1 MIINISKVDMTQR
14 IKVVFLFIFLFLY
27 PAILVV
33 AEAEKGI
40 SVRLKDGRKEIASGY
55 DNSYAVCIGING
67 YKYWSKLNCAV
78 NDAEEVKKLLL
89 ESGFNEVK
97 LLKDTEATKKGI
109 NDALSWLGK
118 VAKKNDR
125 VVIYFSGHGDTQK
138 GSRGKQLGYIIPVNC
153 PEKENYL
160 VNAISMST
168 LHEVAQHIHA
178 KHILYVMDS
187 CYSGIALLAKGTD
200 RGEFIAAMTEDPVI
214 YMITA
219 GKADEK
225 AFEVSGHGVFTYY
238 FLRGLKGEAD
248 TDKNEVI
255 TGTEIGAYT
264 QKWVLQAS
272 TKNLNKQQTPHF
284 GRIDG
289 EGEFVF
295 VPLERKIFEDRLDD
309 LKEDEEPTLRSKH
322 LEDLEEFDVEDL
334 QNIEHEYKPK
344 MIDLMPVV
352 IDHSTGLM
360 WQGSGSREPMKWKNA
375 VKYVKKLNKRG
386 HAGFSNW
393 RLPSVEEA
401 ASLLVLDTDSKKGL
415 LIDGVFICSF
425 GNQNCPTRIWTG
437 DKKNKNTI
445 WHIDFFKGVIFDGP
459 VVAVDRNI
467 KIRVRAVRTM
477 E

>member
-27 PAILVV
+27 PTILVV

-109 NDALSWLGK
+109 DDALNWLAK

-138 GSRGKQLGYIIPVNC
+138 GSRDKQLGYIIPVNC

-200 RGEFIAAMTEDPVI
+200 REEFIAAMTEDPVTYI
-214 YMITA
+214 ITA

-225 AFEVSGHGVFTYY
+225 AFEVSGQGVFTYY
-238 FLRGLKGEAD
+238 FLRGLRGEAD

-264 QKWVLQAS
+264 QKWVLKES

-309 LKEDEEPTLRSKH
+309 LKENEELTLRSKH

-334 QNIEHEYKPK
+334 PDIEHEYEPRE
-344 MIDLMPVV
+344 IDHENIV
-352 IDHSTGLM
+352 IDHATGLM
-360 WQGSGSREPMKWKNA
+360 WQKSGSREPMKWKKA
-375 VKYVKKLNKRG
+375 EKWVKKLNKSG
-386 HAGFSNW
+386 YAGYSDW

-415 LIDGVFICSF
+415 LIDVGVFN
-425 GNQNCPTRIWTG
+425 GKQTRIWTG
-437 DKKNKNTI
+437 DKKNQNAI
-445 WHIDFFKGVIFDGP
+445 WHIDFKGYSFDGP
-459 VVAVDRNI
+459 VVAVGENI
-467 KIRVRAVRTM
+467 KGISVRAVRTM

>member
-27 PAILVV
+27 PTILVV

-109 NDALSWLGK
+109 DDALNWLAE

-138 GSRGKQLGYIIPVNC
+138 GSRDKQLGYIIPVNC

-160 VNAISMST
+160 VSAISISK
-168 LHEVAQHIHA
+168 LREVAQHIHA

-200 RGEFIAAMTEDPVI
+200 RGEFIAAMTEDPVTYI
-214 YMITA
+214 ITA

-225 AFEVSGHGVFTYY
+225 AFEVSGQGVFTYY
-238 FLRGLKGEAD
+238 FLRGLRGEAD

-264 QKWVLQAS
+264 QKWVLSHA
-272 TKNLNKQQTPHF
+272 KNLNKQQTPHF

-309 LKEDEEPTLRSKH
+309 LKEDEELTLRSKH

-334 QNIEHEYKPK
+334 PDIEHEYEPRE
-344 MIDLMPVV
+344 IDHENIV
-352 IDHSTGLM
+352 IDHATGLM
-360 WQGSGSREPMKWKNA
+360 WQKSGSREPMKWKKA
-375 VKYVKKLNKRG
+375 EKWVKKLNKSG
-386 HAGFSNW
+386 YAGYSDW

-415 LIDGVFICSF
+415 LIDVGVFN
-425 GNQNCPTRIWTG
+425 GKQTRIWTG
-437 DKKNKNTI
+437 DKKNQNAI
-445 WHIDFFKGVIFDGP
+445 WHIDFKGYSFDGP
-459 VVAVDRNI
+459 VVAVGENI
-467 KIRVRAVRTM
+467 KGISVRAVRTM

>member
-1 MIINISKVDMTQR
+1 
-14 IKVVFLFIFLFLY
+14 
-27 PAILVV
+27 
-33 AEAEKGI
+33 
-40 SVRLKDGRKEIASGY
+40 
-55 DNSYAVCIGING
+55 
-67 YKYWSKLNCAV
+67 
-78 NDAEEVKKLLL
+78 LL

-200 RGEFIAAMTEDPVI
+200 RGEFIAAMTEDPVTYI
-214 YMITA
+214 ITA

-264 QKWVLQAS
+264 QKWVLSHA
-272 TKNLNKQQTPHF
+272 KNLNKQQTPHF

-309 LKEDEEPTLRSKH
+309 LKENEELTLRSKH

-334 QNIEHEYKPK
+334 PDIEHEYEPRE
-344 MIDLMPVV
+344 IDHENIV
-352 IDHSTGLM
+352 IDHATGLM
-360 WQGSGSREPMKWKNA
+360 WQKSGSREPMKWKKA
-375 VKYVKKLNKRG
+375 EKWVKKLNKSG
-386 HAGFSNW
+386 YAGYSDW

-415 LIDGVFICSF
+415 LIDVGVFN
-425 GNQNCPTRIWTG
+425 GKQTRIWTG
-437 DKKNKNTI
+437 DKKNQNAI
-445 WHIDFFKGVIFDGP
+445 WHIDFKGYSFDGP
-459 VVAVDRNI
+459 VVAVGENI
-467 KIRVRAVRTM
+467 KGISVRAVRTM

>member
-1 MIINISKVDMTQR
+1 
-14 IKVVFLFIFLFLY
+14 
-27 PAILVV
+27 
-33 AEAEKGI
+33 
-40 SVRLKDGRKEIASGY
+40 
-55 DNSYAVCIGING
+55 
-67 YKYWSKLNCAV
+67 
-78 NDAEEVKKLLL
+78 
-89 ESGFNEVK
+89 
-97 LLKDTEATKKGI
+97 
-109 NDALSWLGK
+109 
-118 VAKKNDR
+118 
-125 VVIYFSGHGDTQK
+125 
-138 GSRGKQLGYIIPVNC
+138 
-153 PEKENYL
+153 
-160 VNAISMST
+160 
-168 LHEVAQHIHA
+168 
-178 KHILYVMDS
+178 
-187 CYSGIALLAKGTD
+187 
-200 RGEFIAAMTEDPVI
+200 MTEDPVL

-415 LIDGVFICSF
+415 LIDVGVFEDK
-425 GNQNCPTRIWTG
+425 QTRIWTG
-437 DKKNKNTI
+437 DKKNQNAI
-445 WHIDFFKGVIFDGP
+445 WHIDFKGYSFDGP
-459 VVAVDRNI
+459 VVAVGENI
-467 KIRVRAVRTM
+467 KGISVRAVRTM